1 MSIVGLKDIGA
12 ALGERVA
19 PVLLTALGVLLT
31 ACTVGP
37 DFRPPGPPSAK
48 SYVSPTDAP
57 APDDQKITLGAKIEG
72 GWWSP
77 FHSPA
82 LDKLIHQ
89 ALEGNQD
96 VVAARA
102 RVAQA
107 KEEVNAAHG
116 ALLPQ
121 VDFGTTAGRQKYGAA
136 LFGPLDFTIPPFTYY
151 IVGPTVKAPLDLFG
165 GRKRVVEQKAAYAS
179 YQASELDA
187 AYLSLTA
194 NVVVQALSVA
204 EARDQVQVVEGIIA
218 DDQRNVD
225 LVQKA
230 LNDGSAT
237 RTQLLS
243 AQSQLAADRT
253 LLPELHQQESTARHA
268 LAILVGRSPSEWTPP
283 PTALTDFVL
292 PAQIPASLPSELVHR
307 RPDILAAEAQLHG
320 ASAAIGVATAN
331 LYPQVDLSGSLTQ
344 QALTPGGL
352 FNGVALAWA
361 AAANLT
367 QPLFNGGRLKAEQR
381 AAIDGYQAAL
391 AGYRQVVL
399 RSFGE
404 VADRMQAL
412 SNDADQFH
420 AQSAAADAA
429 QSARELVRRSF
440 AVGNSGVLDVL
451 DAERSTAQAQLGLAR
466 ARAQRL
472 VDSARLFAA
481 LGGSLREQLPVTGS
495 PSAQA
500 Q

>member
-1 MSIVGLKDIGA
+1 MSAVTGARAKRRKPPRVA
-12 ALGERVA
+12 ALLSRGA
-19 PVLLTALGVLLT
+19 LLVALGALLS

-37 DFRPPGPPSAK
+37 NFRPPDRPTTQT
-48 SYVSPTDAP
+48 YVAPTDAP
-57 APDDQKITLGAKIEG
+57 APGDQKIALGERIEG
-72 GWWSP
+72 DWWSQ

-82 LDKLIHQ
+82 LDQLIRQ
-89 ALEGNQD
+89 ALDGNQD
-96 VVAARA
+96 VVAARS
-102 RVAQA
+102 RVDQA

-151 IVGPTVKAPLDLFG
+151 VIGPTVKAPLDLFG

-179 YQASELDA
+179 YQASELEA

-194 NVVVQALSVA
+194 NVVMQALSVA
-204 EARDQVQVVEGIIA
+204 EARDQIQVVENIIA
-218 DDQRNVD
+218 DDQRNMD

-230 LNDGSAT
+230 LDDGSAT
-237 RTQLLS
+237 KTQLFS
-243 AQSQLAADRT
+243 ARSQLAADRT

-268 LAILVGRSPSEWTPP
+268 LAILVGKSPSEWIPP
-283 PTALTDFVL
+283 PIVLTDFTL
-292 PAQIPASLPSELVHR
+292 PQEIPATLPSELVHR
-307 RPDILAAEAQLHG
+307 RPDITAAEAQLHG

-331 LYPQVDLSGSLTQ
+331 LYPQIDLSASVTQ
-344 QALTPGGL
+344 QALTPGAL
-352 FNGVALAWA
+352 FNGVSLAWA
-361 AAANLT
+361 TAANLT

-381 AAIDGYQAAL
+381 AAVDGYQAAL
-391 AGYRQVVL
+391 ASYRQVVL

-420 AQSAAADAA
+420 AQSEAAEAA
-429 QSARELVRRSF
+429 QSARDLVRRSF

-451 DAERSTAQAQLGLAR
+451 DAERSTAQAQLGLSR
-466 ARAQRL
+466 ARALRL
-472 VDSARLFAA
+472 LDSARLYVA
-481 LGGSLREQLPVTGS
+481 LGGSPR
-495 PSAQA
+495 
-500 Q
+500 

>member
-1 MSIVGLKDIGA
+1 MSGSNGWRAACPCGVFAVASRGVLFL
-12 ALGERVA
+12 ALGA
-19 PVLLTALGVLLT
+19 LLT

-37 DFRPPGPPSAK
+37 NFRPPDPPTAQT
-48 SYVSPTDAP
+48 YVAPIDAP
-57 APDDQKITLGAKIEG
+57 APSDQKIALGERLEG
-72 GWWSP
+72 DWWSQ

-82 LDKLIHQ
+82 LDQLIRQ

-96 VVAARA
+96 VVAARS
-102 RVAQA
+102 RVDQA

-179 YQASELDA
+179 YQASELEA

-194 NVVVQALSVA
+194 NVVMQALLVA
-204 EARDQVQVVEGIIA
+204 EARDQIQVVEGIIS
-218 DDQRNVD
+218 DDQRNMD

-230 LNDGSAT
+230 LDDGSAT
-237 RTQLLS
+237 KTQLFS
-243 AQSQLAADRT
+243 ARSQLAADRT

-268 LAILVGRSPSEWTPP
+268 LAILVGKGPSEWTPP
-283 PTALTDFVL
+283 SIALTDFML
-292 PAQIPASLPSELVHR
+292 PQEIPATLPSELVHR
-307 RPDILAAEAQLHG
+307 RPDITAAEAQLHG
-320 ASAAIGVATAN
+320 ASAEIGVATAN
-331 LYPQVDLSGSLTQ
+331 LYPQVDLSASLTQ
-344 QALTPGGL
+344 QALTPGAL
-352 FNGVALAWA
+352 FNGVSFAWA
-361 AAANLT
+361 TAASLT

-391 AGYRQVVL
+391 ASYRQVVL

-420 AQSAAADAA
+420 AQSEAADAA
-429 QSARELVRRSF
+429 QSARDLVRRSF

-451 DAERSTAQAQLGLAR
+451 DAERSTAQAQLGLSR
-466 ARAQRL
+466 ARALRL
-472 VDSARLFAA
+472 LDSARLYVA
-481 LGGSLREQLPVTGS
+481 LGGSLR
-495 PSAQA
+495 
-500 Q
+500 

>member
-1 MSIVGLKDIGA
+1 MSASNGSQA
-12 ALGERVA
+12 ALRHSRARVVA
-19 PVLLTALGVLLT
+19 HGALFVALGALLT

-37 DFRPPGPPSAK
+37 NFRPPDPPTAQT
-48 SYVSPTDAP
+48 YVGPTDAP
-57 APDDQKITLGAKIEG
+57 APADQKIALGERIEG
-72 GWWSP
+72 DWWSQ

-82 LDKLIHQ
+82 LDQLIRQ

-96 VVAARA
+96 VVAARS
-102 RVAQA
+102 RVDQA

-165 GRKRVVEQKAAYAS
+165 GGKRVVEQKAAYAS
-179 YQASELDA
+179 YQASELEA

-194 NVVVQALSVA
+194 NVVLQVLSVA
-204 EARDQVQVVEGIIA
+204 EARDQIQVVEGIIS
-218 DDQRNVD
+218 DDQRNAD

-230 LNDGSAT
+230 LDDGSAT
-237 RTQLLS
+237 KTQLFS
-243 AQSQLAADRT
+243 ARSQLAMDRT

-268 LAILVGRSPSEWTPP
+268 LAILVGRSPSEWAPP
-283 PTALTDFVL
+283 PIALTDFVL
-292 PAQIPASLPSELVHR
+292 PQEIPATLPSELVHR
-307 RPDILAAEAQLHG
+307 RPDITAAEAQLHG

-331 LYPQVDLSGSLTQ
+331 LYPQVDLTGSLTQ
-344 QALTPGGL
+344 QALTPGAL
-352 FNGVALAWA
+352 FNGVSLAWA
-361 AAANLT
+361 TAASLT
-367 QPLFNGGRLKAEQR
+367 QPLFNGGRLKAQQR
-381 AAIDGYQAAL
+381 AAIDGYQSAL
-391 AGYRQVVL
+391 ASYRQVVL

-420 AQSAAADAA
+420 AQREAAEAA
-429 QSARELVRRSF
+429 QSARDLVRRSF

-451 DAERSTAQAQLGLAR
+451 DAERSTAQAQLGLSR
-466 ARAQRL
+466 ARALRL
-472 VDSARLFAA
+472 LDSARLYVA
-481 LGGSLREQLPVTGS
+481 LGGSPVG
-495 PSAQA
+495 AQPA
-500 Q
+500 R

>member
-1 MSIVGLKDIGA
+1 MSAVTGARAKRRKPPRVA
-12 ALGERVA
+12 ALLSRGA
-19 PVLLTALGVLLT
+19 LLVALGALLS

-37 DFRPPGPPSAK
+37 NFRPPDPPTTQT
-48 SYVSPTDAP
+48 YVAPTDAP
-57 APDDQKITLGAKIEG
+57 GPSDQKIALGERIEG
-72 GWWSP
+72 DWWSQ

-82 LDKLIHQ
+82 LDQLIRQ
-89 ALEGNQD
+89 ALDGNQD
-96 VVAARA
+96 VVAARS
-102 RVAQA
+102 RVDQA

-151 IVGPTVKAPLDLFG
+151 VIGPTVKAPLDLFG

-179 YQASELDA
+179 YQASELEA

-194 NVVVQALSVA
+194 NVVMQALSVA
-204 EARDQVQVVEGIIA
+204 EARDQIQVVENIIS
-218 DDQRNVD
+218 DDQRNMD

-230 LNDGSAT
+230 LDDGSAT
-237 RTQLLS
+237 KTQLFS
-243 AQSQLAADRT
+243 ARSQLAADRT

-268 LAILVGRSPSEWTPP
+268 LAILVGKSPSEWTPP
-283 PTALTDFVL
+283 PIVLTDFTL
-292 PAQIPASLPSELVHR
+292 PQEIPATLPSELVHR
-307 RPDILAAEAQLHG
+307 RPDITAAEAQLHG

-331 LYPQVDLSGSLTQ
+331 LYPQIDLSASVTQ
-344 QALTPGGL
+344 QALTPGAL
-352 FNGVALAWA
+352 FNGVSLAWA
-361 AAANLT
+361 TAANLT

-381 AAIDGYQAAL
+381 AAVDGYQAAL
-391 AGYRQVVL
+391 ASYRQVVL

-420 AQSAAADAA
+420 AQSEAAEAA
-429 QSARELVRRSF
+429 QSARDLVRRSF

-451 DAERSTAQAQLGLAR
+451 DAERSTAQAQLGLSR
-466 ARAQRL
+466 ARALRL
-472 VDSARLFAA
+472 LDSARLYVS
-481 LGGSLREQLPVTGS
+481 LGGSPR
-495 PSAQA
+495 
-500 Q
+500 

>member
-1 MSIVGLKDIGA
+1 MSIAGGFRRVGA
-12 ALGERVA
+12 AIGQGV
-19 PVLLTALGVLLT
+19 ALGPLVALGASLM

-37 DFRPPGPPSAK
+37 DFRPPDPPPARE
-48 SYVSPTDAP
+48 YVSPADAP
-57 APDDQKITLGAKIEG
+57 APGDQKITLGGKLEG
-72 GWWSP
+72 DWWSP

-82 LDKLIHQ
+82 LDELIRQ

-107 KEEVNAAHG
+107 REEVNAAHG

-204 EARDQVQVVEGIIA
+204 EARDQIQVVDGIIA

-243 AQSQLAADRT
+243 ARSQLAADRT

-268 LAILVGRSPSEWTPP
+268 LAILVGKSPSEWTPP
-283 PTALTDFVL
+283 PIALSDFVL
-292 PAQIPASLPSELVHR
+292 PAEIAATVPSELVHR
-307 RPDILAAEAQLHG
+307 RPDIVAAEAQLHG

-391 AGYRQVVL
+391 ASYRQVVL

-420 AQSAAADAA
+420 AQSEAADAA

-466 ARAQRL
+466 TRGQRL
-472 VDSARLFAA
+472 VDSARLYAA
-481 LGGSLREQLPVTGS
+481 LGGSAIA
-495 PSAQA
+495 AQPA
-500 Q
+500 PAAAAR